1 MEKAFIRKASQE
13 DKTKEK
19 LVSKSSD
26 KLTKKQKEKLAL
38 QAMIEF
44 GDNAVYEVR
53 KGTRGMGLFAY
64 ADSREDSSVLR
75 KLIPSSW
82 NGLYTIVIYSDI
94 PEEYE
99 DEDLYDPY

>member
-1 MEKAFIRKASQE
+1 MP
-13 DKTKEK
+13 
-19 LVSKSSD
+19 KSSD

-38 QAMIEF
+38 EAIIEF
-44 GDNAVYEVR
+44 GDRAVYEVR

-64 ADSREDSSVLR
+64 ADTREDSSILR

-82 NGLYTIVIYSDI
+82 KGLYTIVIYSDL

>member
-1 MEKAFIRKASQE
+1 MP
-13 DKTKEK
+13 
-19 LVSKSSD
+19 KSSD

-38 QAMIEF
+38 EAMIEF
-44 GDNAVYEVR
+44 GDRAIYEVR

-64 ADSREDSSVLR
+64 ADTREDSSILR
-75 KLIPSSW
+75 KSNSNEIGMS
-82 NGLYTIVIYSDI
+82 LYTIVIYTDL

>member
-1 MEKAFIRKASQE
+1 
-13 DKTKEK
+13 
-19 LVSKSSD
+19 VSKSST

-38 QAMIEF
+38 EAMIEF
-44 GDNAVYEVR
+44 GDTAVYEVR

-64 ADSREDSSVLR
+64 ADTREDSMVLR
-75 KLIPSSW
+75 KLIPFSW
-82 NGLYTIVIYSDI
+82 NGLYTIVIYTDL

>member
-1 MEKAFIRKASQE
+1 MP
-13 DKTKEK
+13 
-19 LVSKSSD
+19 KSSD

-38 QAMIEF
+38 EAMIEF
-44 GDNAVYEVR
+44 GDRALYEVR

-64 ADSREDSSVLR
+64 ADTKEDSSILR
-75 KLIPSSW
+75 NLIPINW
-82 NGLYTIVIYSDI
+82 KGLYTIVIYTDL